1 MEMTA
6 QKVIAE
12 KGHNLGP
19 FGIRA
24 SSLSG
29 GPRSIIL

>member
-12 KGHNLGP
+12 KDHNLGP
-19 FGIRA
+19 LGIRA
-24 SSLSG
+24 SSFSG